1 MGFITRMFAPQASL
15 SSEDIR
21 RALAESGVGG
31 YAGYGMSGSGVAVSP
46 QSAMCVSAFFACVL
60 VISQTVGKLPLI
72 MYRKTRNSATKG
84 GRMAGKEE
92 ATDHPLYSLVGSKP
106 NGFGNSQSFRE
117 MLTAHTCLR
126 GNSFA
131 FINRVNGGRVYE
143 LLPLESSSVNISRD
157 PATWAVTYTVNQAGG
172 LNGTFKSDQIF
183 HLMDMTLNGYQGITR
198 IAYARETVGLTS
210 AAEKFGAKS
219 FKTGAKPSG
228 VYSTQKTLKDDA
240 FDRLKNHLNEGFS
253 GDNAH
258 SAMITEGG
266 DTWTPTQMSNDD
278 LQYMALRQF
287 QIPEIARFFGMPLH
301 KIQDMSASTNN
312 NIEQMALEFYTD
324 CMMPW
329 LVRWESALNTQ
340 LLTAQEQ
347 KEYFFKFDVDEIL
360 RADMKSRFEAYASGI
375 SSEILNPN
383 ECREWEDLD
392 PYEGG
397 EKYLNRNT
405 KPAPPI
411 GEGKQDAKK

>member
-1 MGFITRMFAPQASL
+1 MGTISRMFAPQASL
-15 SSEDIR
+15 SSDDIR
-21 RALAESGVGG
+21 RALMDAGVSGYSGFG
-31 YAGYGMSGSGVAVSP
+31 TSGSGVTVSP
-46 QSAMCVSAFFACVL
+46 HTAMCVSAFFACVL

-72 MYRKTRNSATKG
+72 MYRKNKPGTG
-84 GRMAGKEE
+84 GKVGREE
-92 ATDHPLYSLVGSKP
+92 AVNHPLYHLIGAKP
-106 NGFGNSQSFRE
+106 NRFNNSQSFRE

-131 FINRVNGGRVYE
+131 FIERVGNGRVYG
-143 LLPLESSSVNISRD
+143 LLPLEASAVGINRD
-157 PATWAVTYTVNQAGG
+157 PQTWEVTYTVSQKDGV
-172 LNGTFKSDQIF
+172 NGTFGTDQIF

-198 IAYARETVGLTS
+198 ISYARETIGLTS
-210 AAEKFGAKS
+210 AAEKFGATS
-219 FKTGAKPSG
+219 FKNGVKSSG
-228 VYSTQKTLKDDA
+228 VYNSKKKLDDPA
-240 FDRLKNHLNEGFS
+240 FERLRNALNEGFS
-253 GDNAH
+253 GDNSH
-258 SAMITEGG
+258 KAMIVEGD
-266 DTWTPTQMSNDD
+266 DTWTPSQMSNIDV
-278 LQYMALRQF
+278 QYMELRQF

-324 CMMPW
+324 CLMPW

-340 LLTAQEQ
+340 LLTVDEQ

-383 ECREWEDLD
+383 ECREWEDLN
-392 PYEGG
+392 PYPGG
-397 EKYLNRNT
+397 EVYLNRNT

-411 GEGKQDAKK
+411 GEGAKNVK

>member
-1 MGFITRMFAPQASL
+1 MGAISRMFSPQASL
-15 SSEDIR
+15 STDDIR
-21 RALAESGVGG
+21 RALMESGVGG
-31 YAGYGMSGSGVAVSP
+31 YGSYGTSSSGVAVSP
-46 QSAMCVSAFFACVL
+46 QTAMCVSAFFACVL
-60 VISQTVGKLPLI
+60 VISQTAAKLPLVL
-72 MYRKTRNSATKG
+72 YRKTAK
-84 GRMAGKEE
+84 GKEP
-92 ATDHPLYSLVGSKP
+92 AVNHPLYSLVGAKP
-106 NGFGNSQSFRE
+106 NSFNNSQSFRE
-117 MLTAHTCLR
+117 MLTAHTCVR
-126 GNSFA
+126 GNGYA
-131 FINRVNGGRVYE
+131 FITRVGNGRVYE
-143 LLPLESSSVNISRD
+143 LLPLETSAVGVNRD
-157 PATWAVTYTVNQAGG
+157 PRTWAITYTVSQKDGI
-172 LNGTFKSDQIF
+172 NGTYGPENIF
-183 HLMDMTLNGYQGITR
+183 HLMDMTLNGYQGLSR
-198 IAYARETVGLTS
+198 ISYARETVGLTA

-228 VYSTQKTLKDDA
+228 VYNSQKVLKDDA
-240 FDRLKNHLNEGFS
+240 FERLKNHLNEGFS

-278 LQYMALRQF
+278 LQYMALRAF
-287 QIPEIARFFGMPLH
+287 QVPEIARFFGMPLH

-347 KEYFFKFDVDEIL
+347 KEYFWKHDVDEIL

-375 SSEILNPN
+375 ASEILNPN

-392 PYEGG
+392 AYDGG
-397 EKYLNRNT
+397 EKYMNRNT
-405 KPAPPI
+405 KPAPPV
-411 GEGKQDAKK
+411 GEGKKNGK